1 MDNSRAA
8 VQREKLEIR
17 DSVQSQTLEIQDS
30 VIEVFSK
37 IIPKTWLVKQK
48 YACNLKNRYTWVFP
62 CLLFLFLVFIFKWL
76 LIYD

>member
-8 VQREKLEIR
+8 VQREKLKIR

-37 IIPKTWLVKQK
+37 TILKT
-48 YACNLKNRYTWVFP
+48 
-62 CLLFLFLVFIFKWL
+62 
-76 LIYD
+76 